1 MPSSSDTP
9 QTTPSAPKPLL
20 RLIPLEDTVVFPNM
34 GITLTEEVGDDER
47 VVLVP
52 RHENEFLDVGTIAE
66 VTERLRLP
74 GGGHAVALSGEH
86 RALIGAAQTG
96 PGGELRVE
104 VDERP
109 DEVPTN
115 KKTRELE
122 REYRATVEEIL
133 ELRGDDGRIAAFL
146 RAIAEPGA
154 LADSAGYSPN
164 LSYEQKVQLLRTL
177 DVTERLEL
185 SVRLQRESLAE
196 LQIRKRIREDVQE
209 GAEKQQREYFLR
221 KQMDSIRKE
230 LGEDDASVADE
241 YRTKI
246 EDADMPEPVKEQALK
261 ELSRLERMG
270 EQTGESSMIRTYLD
284 WLIAVPWG
292 KRSDEHLDPVAARAV
307 LDADHAGLE
316 DVKDRVTEYLAVRK
330 LRQDRGIEADPKS
343 GAILTLIG
351 PPGTGKTS
359 IGESIA
365 RATGREFVR
374 MSLGGVRDEAE
385 IRGHRRT
392 YIGALP
398 GRLVRALR
406 DAGTMNPVILLDE
419 VDKVG
424 ADWRGDPSAAL
435 LEVLDPAQNHSF
447 RDHYLD
453 VELDLSQVMFLATA
467 NVADTIPGPLLD
479 RMEVIRFDG
488 YTSEEKLA
496 IAKGY
501 LWPRQ
506 RDRNGLR
513 EDEVAISDEVLR
525 TIISEYTREAGV
537 RNLERELGTVLR
549 KTATKI
555 ASAQNQSETNGDK
568 ADVAPETDAQDGAKP
583 NTKSNGKVPDAEVK
597 QAAKKAKGAKATKA
611 AKPTPV
617 KIDLEVVRD
626 ALGRQK
632 FFQESASRTATPGVA
647 TGLAVTG
654 TGGDVL
660 FVEATAMKAGE
671 SAPGNALVLTGQLG
685 DVMKESARIALSYVR
700 GHAHE
705 LGIEESAFE
714 GQEFHVHVP
723 AGAIPKDGP
732 SAGVTMVTA
741 LASLLSGRPV
751 KHTVGMTG
759 EVTLQGRVLPI
770 GGLKQKALAAHAA
783 GLTDVILPERN
794 RGDLDE
800 IPEEVREQMA
810 FHPVMTVQEVL
821 DRALEP
827 ARVDTSTDGAREAP
841 ATATPVAS

>member
-1 MPSSSDTP
+1 MPASSDTNGSKP
-9 QTTPSAPKPLL
+9 QPEPRASTTPASAQGSKPVL
-20 RLIPLEDTVVFPNM
+20 RLIPMDDTVVFPNM
-34 GITLTEEVGDDER
+34 GITLTVDVQDDER

-52 RHENEFLDVGTIAE
+52 RHENEFLEVGTIAE
-66 VTERLRLP
+66 VDDRVRLP
-74 GGGHAVALSGEH
+74 GGGRAVALSGQH

-109 DEVPTN
+109 DEVPTDGR
-115 KKTRELE
+115 TRNLE
-122 REYRATVEEIL
+122 REYRAIVEEIL

-146 RAIAEPGA
+146 RAIVEPGP

-164 LSYEQKVQLLRTL
+164 LSYEQKVELLRTL
-177 DVTERLEL
+177 DVADRLEL
-185 SVRLQRESLAE
+185 AVKLQRESLAE
-196 LQIRKRIREDVQE
+196 LQVRKRIREDVQD

-221 KQMDSIRKE
+221 KQMESIRKE
-230 LGEDDASVADE
+230 LGEDEGSLVDE
-241 YRTKI
+241 YRSKI
-246 EDADMPEPVKEQALK
+246 EAAGMPEEVNEQALK
-261 ELSRLERMG
+261 ELGRLERMG

-284 WLIAVPWG
+284 WLIAVPWA
-292 KRSDEHLDPVAARAV
+292 KRSDEHLDPIAARAV

-316 DVKDRVTEYLAVRK
+316 DVKDRITEYLAVRK

-365 RATGREFVR
+365 RALGREFVR

-453 VELDLSQVMFLATA
+453 VELDLSQVMFIATA

-506 RDRNGLR
+506 RTRNGLH
-513 EDEVAISDEVLR
+513 DGEVEISDELLR
-525 TIISEYTREAGV
+525 LVIAEYTREAGV
-537 RNLERELGTVLR
+537 RSLERELGTLLR
-549 KTATKI
+549 KTATQI
-555 ASAQNQSETNGDK
+555 ASHQPAEEPAAQET
-568 ADVAPETDAQDGAKP
+568 
-583 NTKSNGKVPDAEVK
+583 
-597 QAAKKAKGAKATKA
+597 GAKAATETEAQPTTA
-611 AKPTPV
+611 ASGAAPALDGAQSQAAPAAAEASIETPV
-617 KIDLEVVRD
+617 EIDLEAVRE

-660 FVEATAMKAGE
+660 FVEATAMKSSG
-671 SAPGNALVLTGQLG
+671 SGGGGGLVLTGQLG

-700 GHAHE
+700 GHAE
-705 LGIEESAFE
+705 EIGIDEHTFE
-714 GQEFHVHVP
+714 GHEFHVHVP

-770 GGLKQKALAAHAA
+770 GGLKQKVLAAHAA

-794 RGDLDE
+794 RGDLDD
-800 IPEEVREQMA
+800 IPQEVREQMT

-827 ARVDTSTDGAREAP
+827 ARDAAHQLS
-841 ATATPVAS
+841 